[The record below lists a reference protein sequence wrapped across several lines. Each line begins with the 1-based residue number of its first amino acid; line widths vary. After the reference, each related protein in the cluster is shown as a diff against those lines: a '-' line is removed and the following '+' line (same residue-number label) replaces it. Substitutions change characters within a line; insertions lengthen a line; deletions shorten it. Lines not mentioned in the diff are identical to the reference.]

1 MQLLIWTIVATV
13 LLFGFVVFFGSPYV
27 RTLRSDR
34 KRVFDEL
41 YKLTPS
47 DHVVDL
53 GSGDGVMLR
62 EISARGA
69 KAFGIELNPALVLIA
84 RFLSRGDTRVK
95 TVFGNLRTTTFP
107 DDTTLVY
114 AFVNTAHTEAIS
126 RIIQRES
133 DRIGRELYVVSYG
146 ASIPRLK
153 VEKKKGAYTLYRTTL
168 RPVPLTV

>member
-1 MQLLIWTIVATV
+1 MNGFIWGLTAIA

-41 YKLTPS
+41 YKLSP
-47 DHVVDL
+47 DDLVVDL
-53 GSGDGVMLR
+53 GSGDGVILR

-69 KAFGIELNPALVLIA
+69 RAYGIELNPALVVISRL
-84 RFLSRGDTRVK
+84 LSRRDNRVK
-95 TVFGNLRTTTFP
+95 IVLGNLRTTVFP

-114 AFVNTAHTEAIS
+114 AFINTAHAEAVG

-133 DRIGRELYVVSYG
+133 VRIGRELYVVSYG
-146 ASIPRLK
+146 ANIPKLK
-153 VEKKKGAYTLYRTTL
+153 IEKKKGAYTLYRTTL
-168 RPVPLTV
+168 RPVTLTV